1 MKRILLIFGLMLSFA
16 AANAQAQ
23 TTEPTQQEQRAHTQA
38 LKMQK
43 MLTLTPEQTPQVE
56 AVILKNIK
64 AKEAVTQDA
73 SKSAEEQQK
82 ELEALKVQK
91 DNELATIFTSEQL
104 ATYKLKKQQ
113 MEARQN
119 MGGH

>member
-1 MKRILLIFGLMLSFA
+1 MKRILLIFGLILSFA

-23 TTEPTQQEQRAHTQA
+23 AEPTQQEQRAHTQA
-38 LKMQK
+38 MKMQK

-64 AKEAVTQDA
+64 AKEAVTQNA
-73 SKSAEEQQK
+73 SKPAEEQQK
-82 ELEALKVQK
+82 ELDALKVQK